1 MDKTLKGLRILNTRP
16 QQQNHRLAL
25 QLHAVHAESIYCPL
39 LEITAC
45 SNQWLLQLPELATVT
60 SAVFISANAVTYCFD
75 RLADQHI
82 SWPAHINVIA
92 IGQGTAKA
100 LADYHINVAAIPVAP
115 DSEHLLALPCLQQ
128 VAGQSVLLFKG
139 EGGRELI
146 EQSLL
151 DQGAALSILNVY
163 QRGIPPHEPQYINSL
178 WHDDA
183 VDIILLTSEQSI
195 RNLFIMFPEPAHA
208 WLHNKPCLVV
218 SRRLAETAAYAG
230 MKRIMIS
237 HPNHMMDALFDYYHG
252 INQWLKQ

>member
-1 MDKTLKGLRILNTRP
+1 MNNALKGLRVLNTRP
-16 QQQNHRLAL
+16 QQQNRALAL
-25 QLHAVHAESIYCPL
+25 QLHAAHAESIYCPL

-45 SNQWLLQLPELATVT
+45 ANQWLEQLPDLDTVT
-60 SAVFISANAVTYCFD
+60 CAVFISANAVTYCFNT
-75 RLADQHI
+75 LAHQHI
-82 SWPAHINVIA
+82 NWPAHINVIA

-100 LADYHINVAAIPVAP
+100 LADYQINVAAIPAAP
-115 DSEHLLALPCLQQ
+115 DSEHLLALPGLQHL
-128 VAGQSVLLFKG
+128 AGQSVLLFKG

-151 DQGAALSILNVY
+151 AQEAALSILKVY
-163 QRGIPPHEPQYINSL
+163 QRSIPQHEPQFINSL

-195 RNLFIMFPEPAHA
+195 RNLFIMFPEQAHA
-208 WLHNKPCLVV
+208 WLHSKPCLVV
-218 SRRLAETAAYAG
+218 SIRLAETAALAG

-237 HPNHMMDALFDYYHG
+237 HPNHIMDALFDYYHG